1 MTPEKCEE
9 NTLKLPKPPN
19 KKKKR
24 KKTVKV
30 NKATTV
36 IEPIEEPSS
45 IFKKRRRFQL
55 NNNYLVSREES
66 EKRLELG
73 CFSLALSLVLACSI
87 LTLIYYQSLNV
98 DSPLVLTPNKGQEV
112 NLFKHGIPIQHVAL
126 VYQNGFVY
134 DISLNETIS
143 PSKNF
148 LLKLSNEN
156 SQGYFGHGYFGYSD
170 ALGVLHFISSSLTT
184 RKITRYHE
192 SYGHD
197 TIPDSGLKTIHEMDR
212 FAHGLQVGNK
222 FWVWG
227 LLYKESYLPDD
238 HFRPKTYIWYTK
250 KHQWKAGPKL
260 KYNIYFYHSGST
272 GINASHAMI
281 VAKQYR
287 TDGGR
292 LQSFVY
298 DFDLEQWTNYPSV
311 DTEYLYQDWH
321 LIDSCSL
328 ATLISKK
335 ARKVYLSC
343 LVHKLHSEVNTYQHQ
358 YQNSYRILVSY
369 NLAFGSGGAW
379 VFEDQTELS
388 TNSNLYRQLLIA
400 TNGIL
405 LSFDNVAQQDSV
417 GFTYQNGTW
426 TKLQGSVSI
435 NITTDGT
442 FGLLPIFAV
451 PYYVRV

>member
-1 MTPEKCEE
+1 MSLENHEE
-9 NTLKLPKPPN
+9 DTLQVPN
-19 KKKKR
+19 VPKKKR
-24 KKTVKV
+24 ERKKKVKAQ
-30 NKATTV
+30 KATV

-66 EKRLELG
+66 ERRLELG
-73 CFSLALSLVLACSI
+73 CFSLALSLVLACSV

-98 DSPLVLTPNKGQEV
+98 DSPIVLTPNKSQEV
-112 NLFKHGIPIQHVAL
+112 NLFKQGYPIPHVAL
-126 VYQNGFVY
+126 VYQNGFVC
-134 DISLNETIS
+134 DISLNESIS

-148 LLKLSNEN
+148 LLKLSKEN
-156 SQGYFGHGYFGYSD
+156 SWGNFGYGYVGSGYFGYSD
-170 ALGVLHFISSSLTT
+170 SLGVLHFISSSLTT
-184 RKITRYHE
+184 KKITRYHE

-212 FAHGLQVGNK
+212 FAHGVQVGNK

-227 LLYKESYLPDD
+227 LLYKERNLPDD

-260 KYNIYFYHSGST
+260 KHNIYFYHSGST

-298 DFDLEQWTNYPSV
+298 DFDLEHWTNYPEV
-311 DTEYLYQDWH
+311 DTEFLYQDWH
-321 LIDSCSL
+321 FIESCSL

-335 ARKVYLSC
+335 TRKYEIHFFLFS
-343 LVHKLHSEVNTYQHQ
+343 
-358 YQNSYRILVSY
+358 I
-369 NLAFGSGGAW
+369 
-379 VFEDQTELS
+379 
-388 TNSNLYRQLLIA
+388 
-400 TNGIL
+400 
-405 LSFDNVAQQDSV
+405 
-417 GFTYQNGTW
+417 FT
-426 TKLQGSVSI
+426 I
-435 NITTDGT
+435 
-442 FGLLPIFAV
+442 
-451 PYYVRV
+451 